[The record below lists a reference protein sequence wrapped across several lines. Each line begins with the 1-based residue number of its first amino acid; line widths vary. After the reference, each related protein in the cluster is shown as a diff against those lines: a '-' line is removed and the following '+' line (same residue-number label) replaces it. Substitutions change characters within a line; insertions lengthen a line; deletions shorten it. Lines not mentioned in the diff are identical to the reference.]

1 MPGPVITSA
10 DRTRPLP
17 LSGGQQ
23 QMWILQQLD
32 PASPAYLMTWVLRL
46 SGPLDTE
53 SLRRAWERVTERHE
67 ILRTRYEPG
76 TDGTAVAIIDPPG
89 RFELRTIDLTG
100 ERPASREERAR
111 QVAEWER
118 TRPFDLAAQHPVR
131 VSVLVLGRERHLV
144 VISIHHIACD
154 PVSYQRIARELS
166 AFYAEHAGG
175 GPASLPQ
182 DTVQYADFAA
192 WERDGQ
198 ASGAQAQHLAYWRR
212 ELAGLTDLPL
222 PLDRRRPA
230 RPDSRGGTVGIDLK
244 PDRAGAILALAA
256 SRRVS
261 PYLVLLAAYH
271 LMLARIS
278 GSADVTVGIPVS
290 ARTVPQLDELVGYL
304 VNTVVIRSRQ
314 DATRSFA
321 ELLAQ
326 LRERLL
332 DALDHR
338 AVPFAWVVD
347 DVNPRRGSGANPL
360 FRAGFDMDRAAGESP
375 FQFPSIQTEEIG
387 LSGSPPAKFDLTL
400 HVEEMP
406 GQQFSARLEFAAA
419 VLDEATARAWA
430 CCYEALLDAA
440 LAGPAEPLARLGERL
455 AGGSAARPERSE
467 PAEPAGA
474 SGASAPAALIDR
486 IYQAWRAVL
495 PAAVIDV
502 RDNFFD
508 VGGDS
513 LRAVALAG
521 RLRAAGLDV
530 SAASIFAHQS
540 IEDLARACAAPGG
553 AEASGRP
560 GALDAPV
567 RPAAVA
573 PFELVSL
580 ADRVRLPR
588 DVTDAYPLAAMQL
601 GMIIELRSR
610 PGINSYQDSTSYR
623 IKDGA
628 ELDPAALTR
637 ALQLVVDRHEVLR
650 TTFDLTSY
658 SVPLQLVHRAAAIT
672 PRFHDHG
679 ALGPDGWLPALA
691 EHAARERLSLLDL
704 ARAPLIRVS
713 AHTAAGAA
721 EWWITITEC
730 HPILEGWSFHT
741 MLMEILTGYRE
752 LRAGRIP
759 AGSEPAGFR
768 YADYIAAEARARRSD
783 EDRAY
788 WRGVLD
794 GRVNACV
801 PSAWQDG
808 QDTPRDRYQH
818 MLDYRDLE
826 ADLRRLASRTRTSAK
841 AVMLAAHLK
850 VMSMMCGTEDFYT
863 GLVCDARPEVAG
875 ADRVLGMYLN
885 TVPFAM
891 PCGARTWGE
900 LVRAVY
906 DGLTE
911 LWPHRVFPLQVLQQE
926 SGSGGRLL
934 EVFFN
939 YLDFYQ
945 VEGELVDEEQVLN
958 DNDNEFAL
966 HVFSISGVVRLNT
979 TNHRLARAAAGR
991 LAALYRTVL
1000 EQMSLGPHG
1009 DAGAA
1014 CLPPAELALA
1024 SARGLEAR
1032 VTDARLR
1039 PLPAGV
1045 AGELC
1050 VAGTGLADTGLAGR
1064 FVPDP
1069 LGPGGSRLYRTGQLA
1084 RITGDGTLELLG
1096 PILPDG
1102 PGGPLTELYRTR
1114 ELLAAQPSVLDS
1126 FMLPRPGA
1134 PRGRQLIGYVRAVPG
1149 ASLDPDGLRRALSQS
1164 RLAQQ
1169 LIPDVLIQVDD
1180 WPLDERGA
1188 IDAERLPEPAGPA
1201 ESPTCAQVPWDE
1213 RFGSLLRGALDRA
1226 GFQGELTPDEPLSS
1240 SGLDSFGTVGLL
1252 LAVEAAYDITIPD
1265 DLQITEVV
1273 RTAGTLWGT
1282 IAALCLEPGRSR

>member
-1 MPGPVITSA
+1 
-10 DRTRPLP
+10 
-17 LSGGQQ
+17 
-23 QMWILQQLD
+23 MWILQQLD

-67 ILRTRYEPG
+67 ILRTRYGPG
-76 TDGTAVAIIDPPG
+76 SADGTATAIIDPPG
-89 RFELRTIDLTG
+89 RFEPRTIDLTG
-100 ERPASREERAR
+100 EPPARREERAR

-118 TRPFDLAAQHPVR
+118 TRPFDLAAHHPVR
-131 VSVLVLGRERHLV
+131 VSVLVLGPERHIV

-166 AFYAEHAGG
+166 ALYAGG
-175 GPASLPQ
+175 LASLQQ
-182 DTVQYADFAA
+182 DAIQYADFAA
-192 WERDGQ
+192 WERAGQ

-212 ELAGLTDLPL
+212 ALAGLTDLPL

-230 RPDSRGGTVGIDLK
+230 RPDWRGGTVGIDIE
-244 PDRAGAILALAA
+244 PGRAGAIMALAA

-271 LMLARIS
+271 LMLARVS
-278 GSADVTVGIPVS
+278 GSSDVAVGIPVS
-290 ARTVPQLDELVGYL
+290 ARTVPELDELVGYL

-314 DATRSFA
+314 DATRGFA
-321 ELLAQ
+321 DLLAQ
-326 LRERLL
+326 LRDRLL

-375 FQFPSIQTEEIG
+375 FQFPSIHTEEIG

-406 GQQFSARLEFAAA
+406 GQRFSARLEFAAA
-419 VLDEATARAWA
+419 VLDEATAQAWA
-430 CCYEALLDAA
+430 RCYEALLDAA

-455 AGGSAARPERSE
+455 AGGAAAVAKRPE
-467 PAEPAGA
+467 PAASRAPAA
-474 SGASAPAALIDR
+474 SGAGAPAALIDR
-486 IYQAWRAVL
+486 IHQAWRAVL
-495 PAAVIDV
+495 PAEVIDAA
-502 RDNFFD
+502 DNFFD

-521 RLRAAGLDV
+521 RLKAAGLDV
-530 SAASIFAHQS
+530 SAADIFAHQS

-553 AEASGRP
+553 EQVP
-560 GALDAPV
+560 G
-567 RPAAVA
+567 RPAAVT
-573 PFELVSL
+573 PFALVSL

-588 DVTDAYPLAAMQL
+588 DAVDAYPLAAMQL
-601 GMIIELRSR
+601 GMIIEMRSR

-623 IKDGA
+623 IRDDA
-628 ELDPAALTR
+628 QLDQAALTR
-637 ALQLVVDRHEVLR
+637 AVQLVVDRHEVLR

-679 ALGPDGWLPALA
+679 VLGPDGWLPALA
-691 EHAARERLSLLDL
+691 EHAARERLALLDL

-721 EWWITITEC
+721 DWWITITEC

-752 LRAGRIP
+752 LRAGRVP
-759 AGSEPAGFR
+759 AEPEPAGWR
-768 YADYIAAEARARRSD
+768 YADYIAAEALARRSD
-783 EDRAY
+783 EDRGY
-788 WRGVLD
+788 WAGVLD

-801 PSAWQDG
+801 PSAWRDG
-808 QDTPRDRYQH
+808 QGTPRERYQH

-826 ADLRRLASRTRTSAK
+826 ADLRRLASRTRTSPK

-891 PCGARTWGE
+891 PDGARTWGE

-906 DGLTE
+906 DGLTRM
-911 LWPHRVFPLQVLQQE
+911 WPHRVFPLQVLQQE

-934 EVFFN
+934 DVFFN
-939 YLDFYQ
+939 YLDFHQ

-979 TNHRLARAAAGR
+979 TNHRLARAAASR

-1000 EQMSLGPHG
+1000 EQMSLGPDG

-1024 SARGLEAR
+1024 RARGLEAR
-1032 VTDARLR
+1032 VADARLR

-1050 VAGTGLADTGLAGR
+1050 VTGAGLGDRFRADPAGTADQ

-1069 LGPGGSRLYRTGQLA
+1069 LGPSGSRLYRTGQLA
-1084 RITGDGTLELLG
+1084 RLTSAGTLEHLG
-1096 PILPDG
+1096 PILSDG
-1102 PGGPLTELYRTR
+1102 PGGHLTELYRTR

-1134 PRGRQLIGYVRAVPG
+1134 PRGRQLIGYFRAVPG
-1149 ASLDPDGLRRALSQS
+1149 ADPDPDELRRALARG

-1169 LIPDVLIQVDD
+1169 LIPDVLIGVDD
-1180 WPLDERGA
+1180 WPLDEHGA
-1188 IDAERLPEPAGPA
+1188 IDADRLPEPAEPA
-1201 ESPTCAQVPWDE
+1201 DPPRYAHVPWDE
-1213 RFGSLLRGALDRA
+1213 RFGSLLRGALDRV
-1226 GFQGELTPDEPLSS
+1226 GFKGELAPDQPLSS

-1273 RTAGTLWGT
+1273 RTPGTLWET
-1282 IAALCLEPGRSR
+1282 VAALCLEPGRSR